1 MFNILIVEDNI
12 NNMRLFK
19 QILSDVEKEMIITE
33 AFLGMEAIEKSKD
46 STFDLVLMDIA
57 LPDMDG
63 IETRRE
69 LKKFPNFNETI
80 FIAVTAHASS
90 GDREELEKEF
100 DYYLSKPVDEEQ
112 MIVLIDEILK

>member
-19 QILSDVEKEMIITE
+19 QILMDVEKDITITE

-46 STFDLVLMDIA
+46 IIFDLVLMDIA

-63 IETRRE
+63 VQTRRE
-69 LKKFPNFNETI
+69 LIKNSNFHKTV
-80 FIAVTAHASS
+80 FIAVTAHAS
-90 GDREELEKEF
+90 DEDKKELEKEF

-112 MIVLIDEILK
+112 MIFLIDDILK